1 MNISDPVCQNSI
13 IYQTMLPI
21 ILSCSCS
28 GNREI
33 SFSTCYLLIQQICW
47 FIVNLRIS
55 SLSWIQFNTD
65 QEVKDSLKHADKGND
80 QPSHLSY
87 TTIPKPS
94 TRKTIGNWSTASI
107 FGRGFNDHLV
117 IRWQLLFSIK
127 AKSFLVI

>member
-1 MNISDPVCQNSI
+1 MNISNPVCQNPI
-13 IYQTMLPI
+13 LYQTMLPI
-21 ILSCSCS
+21 ILSFSCS

-47 FIVNLRIS
+47 FIVNLGIS
-55 SLSWIQFNTD
+55 SLSWIQFNTK
-65 QEVKDSLKHADKGND
+65 QEVKDSLKHADEGND
-80 QPSHLSY
+80 QLSHLSY

-117 IRWQLLFSIK
+117 LRWQLLFSIK
-127 AKSFLVI
+127 AKSFLLI